1 MPGPAQA
8 AEAEAGAGAG
18 AGAGDGVVL
27 GGVCKLE
34 SVSVEG
40 IFAWR
45 MGAHSHLCKG
55 ASDPVHRNHQ
65 AHRGPQ
71 GIRPI
76 KWTPFYWVQPFMLF
90 SPFEP
95 RRLAVLRYTRCLA
108 ALALFLG
115 LIGWASAAGSQ
126 SPAAAEET
134 IKKAIQGGQLKQALQ
149 LVQKQRQN
157 APEAVQWRFMEGVIQ
172 AQQGQIDKAIETF
185 KQITQTHP
193 EQSEAYNNLGV
204 LLASKGE
211 LEASKTFLEKALQ
224 THPSYAAA
232 HRNLSDVHS
241 QLAKQSYAKAL
252 QVDPKAKA
260 SAPQLTLLGSMG
272 GPQRVQPP
280 ATQVASLSRPAA
292 TAPSTATAAPPTA
305 AAASAPAATTVAKAS
320 SSALAAAPTASAA
333 APVASATAPAKAAA
347 PAKPS
352 TTVAAAAPA
361 PAAPPADKPVADE
374 RQADRAAVEK
384 AVRGWAKAWSN
395 KDLPRYYAAYAS
407 NFTPAKRAS
416 RAKWESDRR
425 IRIVSKKSIS
435 VEVRE
440 LKISFKGETA
450 SARFQQLYTS
460 DNLKGSSRKTLEMV
474 RQGNRWLIVRESV
487 N

>member
-1 MPGPAQA
+1 
-8 AEAEAGAGAG
+8 
-18 AGAGDGVVL
+18 
-27 GGVCKLE
+27 
-34 SVSVEG
+34 
-40 IFAWR
+40 
-45 MGAHSHLCKG
+45 
-55 ASDPVHRNHQ
+55 
-65 AHRGPQ
+65 
-71 GIRPI
+71 
-76 KWTPFYWVQPFMLF
+76 MLF

-95 RRLAVLRYTRCLA
+95 RRLAVWHYGRRLA
-108 ALALFLG
+108 ALTLSLG
-115 LIGWASAAGSQ
+115 LIGWASASSSQ
-126 SPAAAEET
+126 TAAAAEEA

-211 LEASKTFLEKALQ
+211 LEASKNFLEKALQ

-252 QVDPKAKA
+252 QIDPKAKT

-272 GPQRVQPP
+272 NQQRVQPP
-280 ATQVASLSRPAA
+280 AQNMASLSRPAA
-292 TAPSTATAAPPTA
+292 PALPAAPAAPPTI
-305 AAASAPAATTVAKAS
+305 AAASAPATTTVAKAT
-320 SSALAAAPTASAA
+320 SSAT
-333 APVASATAPAKAAA
+333 AAA

-352 TTVAAAAPA
+352 TTVTAAAPAAA
-361 PAAPPADKPVADE
+361 PAAPPADKPAADA

-384 AVRGWAKAWSN
+384 AVRDWAKAWSN

-416 RAKWESDRR
+416 RAQWESDRR

-440 LKISFKGETA
+440 MKVSFKGDTA

>member
-1 MPGPAQA
+1 
-8 AEAEAGAGAG
+8 
-18 AGAGDGVVL
+18 
-27 GGVCKLE
+27 
-34 SVSVEG
+34 
-40 IFAWR
+40 
-45 MGAHSHLCKG
+45 
-55 ASDPVHRNHQ
+55 
-65 AHRGPQ
+65 
-71 GIRPI
+71 
-76 KWTPFYWVQPFMLF
+76 MLP

-95 RRLAVLRYTRCLA
+95 KRLALLRHACCLA
-108 ALALFLG
+108 TLALSVV
-115 LIGWASAAGSQ
+115 LIGWSSASLAQTPS
-126 SPAAAEET
+126 AAEEA
-134 IKKAIQGGQLKQALQ
+134 IKKAIQAGQLDQARQ
-149 LVQKQRQN
+149 LVQKERKN
-157 APEAVQWRFMEGVIQ
+157 APQAVQWRFMEGVIQ
-172 AQQGQIDKAIETF
+172 AQQGQIDKAIDTF

-204 LLASKGE
+204 LYASKGQ

-272 GPQRVQPP
+272 TEQRGQPLG
-280 ATQVASLSRPAA
+280 QSMASLTRPAA
-292 TAPSTATAAPPTA
+292 VAPGQAASQAATPAAAASASAPKA
-305 AAASAPAATTVAKAS
+305 AAASAPAAPPAASAAKAS
-320 SSALAAAPTASAA
+320 TSVPVPAASPTASASA
-333 APVASATAPAKAAA
+333 ARVAPVA

-352 TTVAAAAPA
+352 PPVAVAPPAAAPA
-361 PAAPPADKPVADE
+361 APTAPPPAANPAADA
-374 RQADRAAVEK
+374 RQADRAAIEK
-384 AVRGWAKAWSN
+384 AVQNWAKAWSD
-395 KDLPRYYAAYAS
+395 KDMARYYAAYAD
-407 NFTPAKRAS
+407 NFTPANRAS
-416 RAKWESDRR
+416 RAQWESDRR

-440 LKISFKGETA
+440 LQISFTGETA

-460 DNLKGSSRKTLEMV
+460 DNLKGSSRKTLDMV

>member
-1 MPGPAQA
+1 
-8 AEAEAGAGAG
+8 
-18 AGAGDGVVL
+18 
-27 GGVCKLE
+27 
-34 SVSVEG
+34 
-40 IFAWR
+40 
-45 MGAHSHLCKG
+45 
-55 ASDPVHRNHQ
+55 
-65 AHRGPQ
+65 
-71 GIRPI
+71 
-76 KWTPFYWVQPFMLF
+76 
-90 SPFEP
+90 
-95 RRLAVLRYTRCLA
+95 
-108 ALALFLG
+108 LG
-115 LIGWASAAGSQ
+115 LIGWASASSSQ
-126 SPAAAEET
+126 TAAAAEEA

-211 LEASKTFLEKALQ
+211 LEASKNFLEKALQ

-252 QVDPKAKA
+252 QIDPKAKT

-272 GPQRVQPP
+272 NQQRVQPP
-280 ATQVASLSRPAA
+280 AQNMASLSRPAA
-292 TAPSTATAAPPTA
+292 PALPAAPAAPPTI
-305 AAASAPAATTVAKAS
+305 AAASAPATTTVAKAT
-320 SSALAAAPTASAA
+320 SSAT
-333 APVASATAPAKAAA
+333 AAA

-352 TTVAAAAPA
+352 PTVAAAPPAAA
-361 PAAPPADKPVADE
+361 PAAPPADKTAADAH
-374 RQADRAAVEK
+374 QADRAAVEK
-384 AVRGWAKAWSN
+384 AVRDWAQAWSN

-416 RAKWESDRR
+416 RAQWESDRR

-440 LKISFKGETA
+440 MKVSFKGDTA

>member
-1 MPGPAQA
+1 
-8 AEAEAGAGAG
+8 
-18 AGAGDGVVL
+18 
-27 GGVCKLE
+27 
-34 SVSVEG
+34 
-40 IFAWR
+40 
-45 MGAHSHLCKG
+45 
-55 ASDPVHRNHQ
+55 
-65 AHRGPQ
+65 
-71 GIRPI
+71 
-76 KWTPFYWVQPFMLF
+76 MLF

-95 RRLAVLRYTRCLA
+95 RCLAVWPYGRRLA
-108 ALALFLG
+108 ALTLSLG
-115 LIGWASAAGSQ
+115 LIGWASASSSQ
-126 SPAAAEET
+126 TAAAAEEA

-211 LEASKTFLEKALQ
+211 LEASKNFLEKALQ

-252 QVDPKAKA
+252 QIDPKAKT

-272 GPQRVQPP
+272 NQQRVQPP
-280 ATQVASLSRPAA
+280 AQNMASLSRPAA
-292 TAPSTATAAPPTA
+292 PALPAAPAGPPTI
-305 AAASAPAATTVAKAS
+305 AAASAPATSTVAKATN
-320 SSALAAAPTASAA
+320 SATAAAPTASAA
-333 APVASATAPAKAAA
+333 ATAAVASASAPAKAAA

-352 TTVAAAAPA
+352 PTVAAAAPA
-361 PAAPPADKPVADE
+361 AAPAAPPADEPAADA

-384 AVRGWAKAWSN
+384 AVRDWAQAWSN

-416 RAKWESDRR
+416 RAQWESDRR

-440 LKISFKGETA
+440 MKVSFKGDTA